1 MSNKEKYRLAF
12 VDSFSLDDGSEVE
25 GLEYNTIEEWD
36 SIGHMGLIAALE
48 DAFDITM
55 ETDDIVELGSYE
67 KGMSIL
73 GKYGV
78 EF

>member
-12 VDSFSLDDGSEVE
+12 VESFSLEDGSEVE
-25 GLEYNTIEEWD
+25 GLEHNTIEEWD